1 MPFPSGM
8 IAPRTNVRCLGM
20 EHFGN
25 YSDNK
30 GAYRTYAYETDNHF
44 VKPVVRRTMKKA
56 GISRLSL
63 FK

>member
-30 GAYRTYAYETDNHF
+30 GAYRTYAYETDNQF
-44 VKPVVRRTMKKA
+44 LK
-56 GISRLSL
+56 LWL
-63 FK
+63 DEQ